1 MEKNLTYE
9 SAYEE
14 LQQITIAIENETVT
28 IDQLAVKLRRAAEL
42 ISFCQLRLRTT
53 ESEVAKI
60 VDQLNRDN

>member
-9 SAYEE
+9 LAYEE

-28 IDQLAVKLRRAAEL
+28 IDQLAVKLKRAADL
-42 ISFCQLRLRTT
+42 ISFCASRLRTT

-60 VDQLNRDN
+60 LDQLNHDD

>member
-9 SAYEE
+9 LAYEE

-28 IDQLAVKLRRAAEL
+28 IDQLAVKLKRAADL
-42 ISFCQLRLRTT
+42 ISFCESRLRTT

-60 VDQLNRDN
+60 LDQLSHDD

>member
-28 IDQLAVKLRRAAEL
+28 IDQLAVKLKRAAEL
-42 ISFCQLRLRTT
+42 ISFCQSRLRTT

-60 VDQLNRDN
+60 ADQLK